1 MEQVLAHIFST
12 EGLIS
17 LLTLTL
23 LEVVLGID
31 NIVFISILSGKL
43 KEELREKATNIGLI
57 VAIIPRVLLLFALS
71 WMVGLTT
78 PLFDIPLKIFNTHFH
93 PSGKDLILLIG
104 GLFLIYKSTS
114 EIHQKLEG
122 AQEEVGKAKT
132 TSFAMVIFQISM
144 LNIVFSFDSIL
155 TAIGL
160 VDAAKPENLWI
171 MILAVV
177 FSMVIMIAFANAVN
191 AFVTKHPTVK
201 MLALAFL
208 LMIGTLLVMEG
219 FHQEIE
225 KGYVYFA
232 MIFALLVELLNLRMT
247 KRGKVVKLNSRYI
260 AAAAEEDAAAENE
273 SNGKRDFQK
282 ENNAKKAKN

>member
-17 LLTLTL
+17 LVTLTL

-43 KEELREKATNIGLI
+43 KEELREKATNIGLM

-71 WMVGLTT
+71 WMISLTT
-78 PLFDIPLKIFNTHFH
+78 PLFDIPLKIFNAHFH

-122 AQEEVGKAKT
+122 VQEEVGKAKA
-132 TSFAMVIFQISM
+132 TSFGMVIFQISL

-160 VDAAKPENLWI
+160 VDAAKPENIWI

-177 FSMVIMIAFANAVN
+177 FSMIIMITFANSVN

-219 FHQEIE
+219 FHKEIE

-247 KRGKVVKLNSRYI
+247 KRGKIVKLNSRYI
-260 AAAAEEDAAAENE
+260 AAEEDAAADHE

-282 ENNAKKAKN
+282 ENSAKKAKN